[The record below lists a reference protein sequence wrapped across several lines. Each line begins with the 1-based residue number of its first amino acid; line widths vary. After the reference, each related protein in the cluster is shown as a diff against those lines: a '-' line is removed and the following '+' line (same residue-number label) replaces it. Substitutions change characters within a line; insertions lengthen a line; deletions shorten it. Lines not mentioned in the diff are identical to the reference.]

1 MKINQPVTDHEI
13 IVEDG
18 QTIVSKTDLKGRITY
33 INQYFMDISGFTEQ
47 ELIGKNHNI
56 VRHPDMPPEAFQDL
70 WEHMKVSRPWT
81 GMVKNRCK
89 NGDYYW
95 VEAHVTPIRQ
105 NGNIVEY
112 MSVRSKP
119 SREQISAAEKLYS
132 DINSG
137 KTSLRENGAIGK
149 IVAALSSMR
158 LTHKAFALISG
169 IALIFILLGLS
180 LYDNIDTENSSA
192 LMLASE
198 LGIAF
203 VILSSFIYVILI
215 KNILSPLK
223 DVNRHF
229 RRITEG
235 YFTDPIEIHRGD
247 EIGDVLRE
255 MKSMQIKVGFD
266 INDARV
272 QAAATQRIKVAL
284 DNVSTNVMVADNS
297 GNLIYLNKSVV
308 EMMQD
313 AEDDIRNELPD
324 FSAKN
329 LLGSNF
335 DSFHKQPE
343 HQREMLARLNK
354 TYSTQVVIGGRTFS
368 LVANPVVDEEGTR
381 LGTAVEW
388 QDITQQLNAEKQV
401 DDLINGAIA
410 GKLDVRIKTDS
421 FKGFMKTL
429 SEGINQL
436 MDAVVT
442 PINEVKRVIER
453 LAEGD
458 ISQTMEGDFQGVF
471 AELRDATNTSMTNL
485 LNMVQQINN
494 SASSISTGA
503 NEIAKGN
510 MDLSQRTE
518 EQASSLEETASSMEE
533 MTSTVKQN
541 ADNARQANQLAS
553 AGREQAEQGGEVV
566 GKAVSAML
574 EINNS
579 SKKIAAIISVI
590 DEIAFQTNLLALNAA
605 VEAARAGEQGRGF
618 AVVAGEVRN
627 LAQRSAGAAKEI
639 KELIEDSVARVEE
652 GSELVDQSGKALEE
666 IVTAVKKV
674 SDIIAEI
681 AAASQEQSSGIEQVN
696 SAISQMDEVT
706 QQNAALVEE
715 AAAAS
720 QSLNEQGQ
728 RLSSL
733 IGFFKVGDVHET
745 GEVSATSQIIE
756 EHSKNQAVQRQV
768 NREPITSSTKQSVE
782 KNESISQTAQVVG
795 DDSEWEE
802 F

>member
-13 IVEDG
+13 IMEDG
-18 QTIVSKTDLKGRITY
+18 QTIVSKTDLKGSLTY
-33 INQYFMDISGFTEQ
+33 INQYFLDISGFTEQ
-47 ELIGKNHNI
+47 ELIGKNHNV
-56 VRHPDMPPEAFQDL
+56 VRHPDMPPAAFDDL
-70 WEHMKVSRPWT
+70 WNHMKLGRPWT

-105 NGNIVEY
+105 NGSVVEY
-112 MSVRSKP
+112 MSVRTKP
-119 SREQISAAEKLYS
+119 SREQIAEAEELYRN
-132 DINSG
+132 INAG
-137 KTSLRENGAIGK
+137 KASLAPEGK
-149 IVAALSSMR
+149 MARMVAALSSMK
-158 LTHKAFALISG
+158 LKQKFYILMFV
-169 IALIFILLGLS
+169 IALIFTLLGFS
-180 LYDNIDTENSSA
+180 LYDNIDPKKGSL
-192 LMLASE
+192 LMLAGE
-198 LGIAF
+198 LGIAYF
-203 VILSSFIYVILI
+203 VLFVSLYITLS
-215 KNILSPLK
+215 KTILSPLR
-223 DVNRHF
+223 DVNHYF

-235 YFTDPIEIHRGD
+235 NFTDPIEIHRGD
-247 EIGDVLRE
+247 EIGDVLRD

-272 QAAATQRIKVAL
+272 QAAVTQRIKVAL
-284 DNVSTNVMVADNS
+284 DNVSTNVMVADNG
-297 GNLIYLNKSVV
+297 GNIIYLNKSVV

-313 AEDDIRNELPD
+313 AESDLRKDLPE
-324 FSAKN
+324 FSARD
-329 LLGSNF
+329 LLGANF
-335 DSFHKQPE
+335 DSFHKHPE
-343 HQREMLARLNK
+343 HQREMISRLTQ
-354 TYSTQVVIGGRTFS
+354 TYSTKVTIGGHTFS

-388 QDITQQLNAEKQV
+388 QDITQQLNAEQQV
-401 DDLINGAIA
+401 ENLISEAIA
-410 GKLDVRIKTDS
+410 GKLDVRIQTES

-429 SEGINQL
+429 SDGINQL

-442 PINEVKRVIER
+442 PIKEVKRVIGS

-458 ISQTMEGDFQGVF
+458 LSQTMEGNFQGEF

-485 LNMVQQINN
+485 LNMVQQIH
-494 SASSISTGA
+494 SASSSISTGSG
-503 NEIAKGN
+503 EIAKGN
-510 MDLSQRTE
+510 LDLSQRTE

-541 ADNARQANQLAS
+541 ADNARQANQLAV
-553 AGREQAEQGGEVV
+553 AGREQAEQGGGVV
-566 GKAVSAML
+566 SKAVSAML

-579 SKKIAAIISVI
+579 SKKIADIISVI

-639 KELIEDSVARVEE
+639 KDLIEDSVAKVNE
-652 GSELVDQSGKALEE
+652 GSQLVDQSGKALDE

-696 SAISQMDEVT
+696 SAIAQMDEVT

-720 QSLNEQGQ
+720 QSLDEQGQ
-728 RLSSL
+728 RLTSL
-733 IGFFKVGDVHET
+733 IGFFKT
-745 GEVSATSQIIE
+745 GNKQGVEVDSGSQVI
-756 EHSKNQAVQRQV
+756 KQR
-768 NREPITSSTKQSVE
+768 SVE
-782 KNESISQTAQVVG
+782 RSPQTQSNRGPKPVAVVKPDSVAPVAHAAG

>member
-13 IVEDG
+13 VMEDG
-18 QTIVSKTDLKGRITY
+18 QTIVSKTDLKGSITY
-33 INQYFMDISGFTEQ
+33 VNRYFKDISGFTEK

-56 VRHPDMPPEAFQDL
+56 VRHPDMPPAAFEDL
-70 WEHMKVSRPWT
+70 WNHMKSGRPWT

-105 NGNIVEY
+105 NGSIVEY

-119 SREQISAAEKLYS
+119 SREQITAAEALYR

-137 KTSLRENGAIGK
+137 KASLAPEGK
-149 IVAALSSMR
+149 TGKMVAALSSMR
-158 LTHKAFALISG
+158 LKQKFAVLMFV
-169 IALIFILLGLS
+169 IALIFTLLGVS
-180 LYDNIDTENSSA
+180 LYDNIDPSKGSVG
-192 LMLASE
+192 MLAGE
-198 LGIAF
+198 LGVAF
-203 VILSSFIYVILI
+203 FVLFISLYMALSKS
-215 KNILSPLK
+215 ILSPLR
-223 DVNRHF
+223 DVNHYF

-235 YFTDPIEIHRGD
+235 YFTDAIEINRGD
-247 EIGDVLRE
+247 ELGDTLRE

-266 INDARV
+266 INDARE
-272 QAAATQRIKVAL
+272 QAAVTQRIKVAL
-284 DNVSTNVMVADNS
+284 DNVSTNVMVADNG
-297 GNLIYLNKSVV
+297 GNIIYLNKSVV

-313 AEDDIRNELPD
+313 AEDDLRKDLPE
-324 FSAKN
+324 FSAKD
-329 LLGSNF
+329 LLGANF
-335 DSFHKQPE
+335 DSFHKHPE
-343 HQREMLARLNK
+343 HQREMISRL
-354 TYSTQVVIGGRTFS
+354 TQAYSTQVTIGGRTFS
-368 LVANPVVDEEGTR
+368 LVANPVVDDEGAR

-388 QDITQQLNAEKQV
+388 QDITQQLDAEKQV
-401 DDLINGAIA
+401 ENLITEAIA
-410 GKLDVRIKTDS
+410 GKLDVRIQTES
-421 FKGFMKTL
+421 FKGFMRTL
-429 SEGINQL
+429 SDGINQL

-442 PINEVKRVIER
+442 PIKEVKRVIGN

-458 ISQTMEGDFQGVF
+458 LSQTMEGNFQGEF

-485 LNMVQQINN
+485 LNMVQQIH
-494 SASSISTGA
+494 SASSSISTGSG
-503 NEIAKGN
+503 EIAKGN

-541 ADNARQANQLAS
+541 ADNARQANQLAV

-579 SKKIAAIISVI
+579 SKKIADIISVI

-639 KELIEDSVARVEE
+639 KDLIEDSVSKVEE
-652 GSELVDQSGKALEE
+652 GSQLVDQSGKALEE

-696 SAISQMDEVT
+696 SAIAQMDEVT

-720 QSLNEQGQ
+720 QSLDEQGQ
-728 RLSSL
+728 RLTSL
-733 IGFFKVGDVHET
+733 IGFFKIGNDQEVNAGSGKQVTEQRPIEQPAQTQTNRDSRPVAVVKPDTVAPVARAVGD
-745 GEVSATSQIIE
+745 
-756 EHSKNQAVQRQV
+756 N
-768 NREPITSSTKQSVE
+768 
-782 KNESISQTAQVVG
+782 
-795 DDSEWEE
+795 SEWEE

>member
-1 MKINQPVTDHEI
+1 MKVNHPVTDREI
-13 IVEDG
+13 IMEDG
-18 QTIVSKTDLKGRITY
+18 QTIVSKTDLKGSLTY
-33 INQYFMDISGFTEQ
+33 INQYFLDISGFTEQ

-56 VRHPDMPPEAFQDL
+56 VRHPDMPAAAFQDL
-70 WEHMKVSRPWT
+70 WEHMKSGRPWT

-95 VEAHVTPIRQ
+95 IEAHVTPVQQITEADSLYQ
-105 NGNIVEY
+105 KINAGKVTLGN
-112 MSVRSKP
+112 K
-119 SREQISAAEKLYS
+119 
-132 DINSG
+132 G
-137 KTSLRENGAIGK
+137 KIGK
-149 IVAALSSMR
+149 LVAALSAMGLKKKFTTFMSLVAIMFTALGFVFYSNIDSAKDSVGLLAGGLAGTFLLMFSMLYIALSRAIISPMHEVSHYFRR
-158 LTHKAFALISG
+158 LT
-169 IALIFILLGLS
+169 
-180 LYDNIDTENSSA
+180 
-192 LMLASE
+192 
-198 LGIAF
+198 
-203 VILSSFIYVILI
+203 
-215 KNILSPLK
+215 
-223 DVNRHF
+223 
-229 RRITEG
+229 EG
-235 YFTDPIEIHRGD
+235 NFNDPIEIHAPG
-247 EIGDVLRE
+247 EVGDVLRE

-284 DNVSTNVMVADNS
+284 DNANTNVMVADNG

-308 EMMQD
+308 QMMQD
-313 AEDDIRNELPD
+313 AEADIRTDLPE
-324 FSAKN
+324 FSAQK
-329 LLGSNF
+329 LLGVNF

-343 HQREMLARLNK
+343 HQREMLSRLSQ
-354 TYSTQVVIGGRTFS
+354 TYDTQIVVGGHTFS
-368 LVANPVVDEEGTR
+368 LVANPVVDEEGHR

-388 QDITQQLNAEKQV
+388 EDITQQLNAENQV
-401 DDLINGAIA
+401 DELIKGAIA
-410 GKLDVRIKTDS
+410 GKLDSRLETDS

-442 PINEVKRVIER
+442 PIMEVKRVIGK
-453 LAEGD
+453 LSEGD
-458 ISQTMEGDFQGVF
+458 ISQTMEGDFQGEF

-485 LNMVQQINN
+485 LNMVQKID
-494 SASSISTGA
+494 AAAASISTGSG
-503 NEIAKGN
+503 EIAKGN

-541 ADNARQANQLAS
+541 ADNARQANQLAA

-566 GKAVSAML
+566 SKAVAAML

-579 SKKIAAIISVI
+579 SKKIADIISVI

-639 KELIEDSVARVEE
+639 KDLIEDSVAKVEE
-652 GSELVDQSGKALEE
+652 GSELVDESGKALEE

-696 SAISQMDEVT
+696 SAITQMDDVT

-720 QSLNEQGQ
+720 QSLNEQGE
-728 RLSSL
+728 RMISL
-733 IGFFKVGDVHET
+733 ISFFKIGNAQQAIEVDVTSQHVEKRAADRPFQGQTSAASTSTSNNGDAALRTDKTVPVARAVGDE
-745 GEVSATSQIIE
+745 
-756 EHSKNQAVQRQV
+756 
-768 NREPITSSTKQSVE
+768 
-782 KNESISQTAQVVG
+782 
-795 DDSEWEE
+795 SEWEE